1 MKNLIRLLVC
11 VGVLA
16 TPQLLSAETTCD
28 HAYGDC
34 DNPYIAASDVETCWF
49 NDGSGEGEQT
59 ITWCDGTKT
68 VYHLYGGG
76 GGHKGAPYV
85 QQP

>member
-16 TPQLLSAETTCD
+16 TPKLLSAEDCS

-34 DNPYIAASDVETCWF
+34 SNPYISASDVETCWF
-49 NDGSGEGEQT
+49 NDGSGEGYQ
-59 ITWCDGTKT
+59 IISWCDGTT
-68 VYHLYGGG
+68 TTYHLYGGG
-76 GGHKGAPYV
+76 SGHTGPHYR
-85 QQP
+85 QP